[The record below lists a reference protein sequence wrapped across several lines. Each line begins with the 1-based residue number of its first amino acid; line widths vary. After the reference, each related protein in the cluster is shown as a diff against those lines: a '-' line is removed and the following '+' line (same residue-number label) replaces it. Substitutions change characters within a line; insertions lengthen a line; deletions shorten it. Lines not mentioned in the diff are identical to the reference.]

1 MALVDQ
7 AAMLAPGGRVRLVEV
22 DASEFSGGI
31 HRFHYSPFPHT
42 PAEINAANGDEN
54 KLGPKP
60 ITFGVDE
67 KNYPRLF
74 DFWPFQITDLE
85 LSTEQAAEPKLSV
98 SNLDGHITA
107 LCLQFKDMV
116 NARVSIIDTYAV
128 YLDAVNFPGGVNPTA
143 DPTMFSLQTF
153 WLDTKTSEDDETVS
167 WSLSSP
173 ADLQGLVIPTRQITS
188 LCEWALRG
196 QYRSG
201 DGCTYN
207 GTAYFDAKGNP
218 VTDPALDMCGGCL
231 SDCRK
236 RFGTGLAEPN
246 TAVLDFGGYPSTV
259 LISR

>member
-1 MALVDQ
+1 MTALIDT
-7 AAMLAPGGRVRLVEV
+7 AAMLAPGGKVRLLEV

-42 PAEINAANGDEN
+42 PREIDEAQGDES

-60 ITFGVDE
+60 VVFDGEV
-67 KNYPRLF
+67 Y
-74 DFWPFQITDLE
+74 DFWPFLLTGLA
-85 LSTEQAAEPKLSV
+85 LSTDQAAEPSLSV
-98 SNLDGHITA
+98 SNLDGHISA

-116 NARVSIIDTYAV
+116 NAKVSIIDTYTV
-128 YLDAVNFPGGVNPTA
+128 YLDAVNFPDHVNPTA
-143 DPTMFSLQTF
+143 DPTMFTLQTF
-153 WLDTKTSEDDETVS
+153 WLDTKTSEDDEVVT
-167 WSLSSP
+167 WALSSP

-218 VTDPALDMCGGCL
+218 VADPALDVCGGCL

-236 RFGTGLAEPN
+236 RFGAGLTEPN
-246 TAVLDFGGYPSTV
+246 AAILDFGGFPATV
-259 LISR
+259 LFTR

>member
-31 HRFHYSPFPHT
+31 HRFHYAPFPHT
-42 PAEINAANGDEN
+42 PEEIDAANGDEE

-60 ITFGVDE
+60 IVFGG
-67 KNYPRLF
+67 NTY
-74 DFWPFQITDLE
+74 DFWPFQVAGLE
-85 LSTEQAAEPKLSV
+85 LSTDQAAEPTLSV

-116 NARVSIIDTYAV
+116 NAKVSIIDTYSV
-128 YLDAVNFPGGVNPTA
+128 YLDAVNYPGGVNPTA
-143 DPTMFSLQTF
+143 DPSMFTLQTF
-153 WLDTKTSEDDETVS
+153 WLDTKTSEDDEVVS

-207 GTAYFDAKGNP
+207 GTAYFDAKGNQ
-218 VTDPALDMCGGCL
+218 VSDPALDVCGGCF

-236 RFGTGLAEPN
+236 RFGWPGR
-246 TAVLDFGGYPSTV
+246 S
-259 LISR
+259 

>member
-1 MALVDQ
+1 MTALIDT

-31 HRFHYSPFPHT
+31 HRFHYSPFPHS
-42 PAEINAANGDEN
+42 PAEIYAANGDEA

-60 ITFGVDE
+60 IIWDGKT
-67 KNYPRLF
+67 F
-74 DFWPFQITDLE
+74 DFWPFQISDLA
-85 LSTEQAAEPKLSV
+85 LSTDQAAEPKLSV

-116 NARVSIIDTYAV
+116 NAKVSIIDTYAV
-128 YLDAVNFPGGVNPTA
+128 YLDAANFPGGINHTA
-143 DPTMFSLQTF
+143 DSTMYTLQTF
-153 WLDTKTSEDDETVS
+153 WLDMKTSEDDEVVS
-167 WSLSSP
+167 WTLTSP
-173 ADLQGLVIPTRQITS
+173 ADLQNMVIPTRQITS

-207 GTAYFDAKGNP
+207 GTAYFDTKGNS
-218 VTDPALDMCGGCL
+218 VADPALDVCGGCL

-236 RFGTGLAEPN
+236 RFGAGLAEPN
-246 TAVLDFGGYPSTV
+246 AAILDFGGFPATV
-259 LISR
+259 LFSR

>member
-1 MALVDQ
+1 MTALIDT
-7 AAMLAPGGRVRLVEV
+7 AAMLAPGGKVRLVEV

-42 PAEINAANGDEN
+42 PREIDEAQGDES

-60 ITFGVDE
+60 VVFDGEV
-67 KNYPRLF
+67 Y
-74 DFWPFQITDLE
+74 DFWPFQLTGLA
-85 LSTEQAAEPKLSV
+85 LSTDQAAEPSLSV

-116 NARVSIIDTYAV
+116 NAKVSIIDTYAV
-128 YLDAVNFPGGVNPTA
+128 YLDAVNFPDHVNPTA
-143 DPTMFSLQTF
+143 DPTMFTLQTF
-153 WLDTKTSEDDETVS
+153 WLDTKTCEDDEVVT
-167 WSLSSP
+167 WGLSSP
-173 ADLQGLVIPTRQITS
+173 ADLQGLVIPTRQNSS

-218 VTDPALDMCGGCL
+218 VADPALDVCGGCL

-236 RFGTGLAEPN
+236 RFGAGLAEPN
-246 TAVLDFGGYPSTV
+246 AAILDFGGFPATV
-259 LISR
+259 LFTR

>member
-1 MALVDQ
+1 MTALIDT
-7 AAMLAPGGRVRLVEV
+7 AAMLAPGGKVRLVEV

-42 PAEINAANGDEN
+42 PREIDEAQGDES

-60 ITFGVDE
+60 VVFDGEV
-67 KNYPRLF
+67 Y
-74 DFWPFQITDLE
+74 DFWPFQLTGLA
-85 LSTEQAAEPKLSV
+85 LSTDQAAEPSLSV
-98 SNLDGHITA
+98 SNLDGHISA

-116 NARVSIIDTYAV
+116 NAKVSIIDTYTV
-128 YLDAVNFPGGVNPTA
+128 YLDAVNFPDHVNPTA
-143 DPTMFSLQTF
+143 DPTMFTLQTF
-153 WLDTKTSEDDETVS
+153 WLDTKTSEDDEVVT
-167 WSLSSP
+167 WGLSSP

-218 VTDPALDMCGGCL
+218 VADPALDVCGGCP
-231 SDCRK
+231 SGCWK
-236 RFGTGLAEPN
+236 RVGAGLAEPN
-246 TAVLDFGGYPSTV
+246 AAILDFGGFPATV
-259 LISR
+259 LFTR

>member
-1 MALVDQ
+1 MTALIDT
-7 AAMLAPGGRVRLVEV
+7 AAMLAPGGKVRLLEV

-42 PAEINAANGDEN
+42 PREIDEAQGDES

-60 ITFGVDE
+60 VVFDGEV
-67 KNYPRLF
+67 Y
-74 DFWPFQITDLE
+74 DFWPFLLTGLA
-85 LSTEQAAEPKLSV
+85 LSTDQAAEPSLSV
-98 SNLDGHITA
+98 SNLDGHISA

-116 NARVSIIDTYAV
+116 NAKVSIIDTYTV
-128 YLDAVNFPGGVNPTA
+128 YLDAMNFPDHVNPTS
-143 DPTMFSLQTF
+143 DPTMFTLQTF
-153 WLDTKTSEDDETVS
+153 WLDTKTSEDDEVVT
-167 WSLSSP
+167 WALSSP

-218 VTDPALDMCGGCL
+218 VADPALDVCGGCL

-236 RFGTGLAEPN
+236 RFGAGLAEPN
-246 TAVLDFGGYPSTV
+246 AAILDFGGFPATV
-259 LISR
+259 LFTR